1 MSQHLLR
8 GPEGTNPDEGGSS
21 DATGSNSRHPAG
33 SGQKRRSRN
42 SEAASADQCL
52 RALTQLP
59 GLVALGMLT
68 PAQGNCMRGVFATI
82 LQHYQR
88 SQTTPIP
95 ARASADLAQAVRDKP
110 QLAALLEPLLTDDQ
124 LESLLD
130 EARDSEDNDDG
141 EADLL

>member
-1 MSQHLLR
+1 
-8 GPEGTNPDEGGSS
+8 
-21 DATGSNSRHPAG
+21 
-33 SGQKRRSRN
+33 
-42 SEAASADQCL
+42 
-52 RALTQLP
+52 
-59 GLVALGMLT
+59 
-68 PAQGNCMRGVFATI
+68 MRGVFATI

-110 QLAALLEPLLTDDQ
+110 ELAALLEPLLTDDQ
-124 LESLLD
+124 LESLLE